1 MLAAGA
7 NDSTVWMW
15 QRQSKAFVS
24 PFRSTGRLAPLT
36 VATSMLTM
44 LLFPLNSIVPSGN
57 NMQVFAGH
65 TDAITAIAF
74 TPDGQ
79 YESSI
84 HLFGSS
90 CRSDLSFLVPPDIQ
104 ASDFS
109 PPPPMHP

>member
-1 MLAAGA
+1 
-7 NDSTVWMW
+7 
-15 QRQSKAFVS
+15 
-24 PFRSTGRLAPLT
+24 
-36 VATSMLTM
+36 M

-84 HLFGSS
+84 EVATVRGARRPVDRKGETKAL
-90 CRSDLSFLVPPDIQ
+90 D
-104 ASDFS
+104 
-109 PPPPMHP
+109 